1 MLDVLATGYLVK
13 PPELRTGQSGNPFC
27 RFLMAVYP
35 HGESESILV
44 SGLAFNEVGL
54 QIGRLCVRDPIAVI
68 GTLKPAEWV
77 DKDGVIRTGLNMMAT
92 GMLSPLMPSRSGAD
106 QTPSQSKNLM
116 TMIFRTV
123 ITMTLT
129 TTFLSDLS
137 VHPDCL
143 VSKSMS
149 MSLCKQGLGIVN

>member
-27 RFLMAVYP
+27 RFLMAVHP
-35 HGESESILV
+35 HGEPESILV
-44 SGLAFNEVGL
+44 SGLAFNDVGL

-92 GMLSPLMPSRSGAD
+92 GMLSPYAIKKRRGSNTKPK
-106 QTPSQSKNLM
+106 QE
-116 TMIFRTV
+116 
-123 ITMTLT
+123 
-129 TTFLSDLS
+129 
-137 VHPDCL
+137 PDYDDYL
-143 VSKSMS
+143 D
-149 MSLCKQGLGIVN
+149 GYHDDFDDDIPI